1 MGEKKPHMEDCITQ
15 KRTKTLQ
22 MYQREAY
29 TRIADGKWSGA
40 DCREDAGSKRLS
52 REVSMVGPAER
63 AVEVP
68 AVVAVRV

>member
-1 MGEKKPHMEDCITQ
+1 
-15 KRTKTLQ
+15 